1 MKKLILL
8 ITLLIIFQTPDGHA
22 ENIDFLGVYE
32 SSFIEDMFGD
42 TELSEKAR
50 NAHEK
55 AKVTIEITKNKISV
69 KLSEGEL
76 FSEKYIVQG
85 KVIIA
90 KSILAGKDM
99 YYTFYI
105 ALIWANMVSYQV

>member
-8 ITLLIIFQTPDGHA
+8 ISLLIIFQTQYGYT

-42 TELSEKAR
+42 TELSEEAR
-50 NAHEK
+50 KAHEK

-69 KLSEGEL
+69 KLSDGEL
-76 FSEKYIVQG
+76 FSDKYIVQG

-90 KSILAGKDM
+90 RSLLAGKDI
-99 YYTFYI
+99 Y
-105 ALIWANMVSYQV
+105 